1 MTLSPIIVCLTI
13 IAIVLFFSAELQE
26 GYGLSNK
33 LGLPSNWSTLKLLI
47 NDKISLFISLPED
60 WKIEKE
66 SLYDNV
72 ADAITIVPPKNMP
85 SFIPTSKLIVG
96 IEKLGSGTSMSEYT
110 KSAIVDLSSELNN
123 FELIDSFP
131 INISASSGERIIFT
145 HKVNDHTIKVLQTWL
160 INNEIAYIITFATT
174 PESFGYY
181 NPILNKIIS
190 SVTIAYKEID
200 DKSVKPLER
209 TLGYKLF
216 ESPFGFEL
224 SYPDDWILSE
234 GENRLS
240 IISNQSEMS
249 DRYLERL
256 DIYYNVSSSDNLV
269 PNSSQTQDEKMRIE
283 VLNEIKYLVNN
294 LQNLDI
300 ISIKNV
306 NVSNS
311 IMGKELLYNYDSNI
325 GKTKVKEYL
334 FDGNSI
340 SVILTFST
348 SIVDFDDMSNTI
360 EKILNSF
367 KFEGN

>member
-1 MTLSPIIVCLTI
+1 
-13 IAIVLFFSAELQE
+13 
-26 GYGLSNK
+26 
-33 LGLPSNWSTLKLLI
+33 
-47 NDKISLFISLPED
+47 
-60 WKIEKE
+60 
-66 SLYDNV
+66 
-72 ADAITIVPPKNMP
+72 
-85 SFIPTSKLIVG
+85 
-96 IEKLGSGTSMSEYT
+96 
-110 KSAIVDLSSELNN
+110 
-123 FELIDSFP
+123 
-131 INISASSGERIIFT
+131 
-145 HKVNDHTIKVLQTWL
+145 
-160 INNEIAYIITFATT
+160 
-174 PESFGYY
+174 
-181 NPILNKIIS
+181 
-190 SVTIAYKEID
+190 
-200 DKSVKPLER
+200 LER

-334 FDGNSI
+334 FNGNSI

-348 SIVDFDDMSNTI
+348 SIADFDDMSNTI